1 MNRIS
6 GDAISLLSATEA
18 AKLLGIGKRLL
29 WSMTN
34 SGEIPH
40 VKIRRRVLYRTD
52 QIQAFID
59 QQTKGEII

>member
-1 MNRIS
+1 MKN
-6 GDAISLLSATEA
+6 DTPKLLSTAEA
-18 AKLLGIGKRLL
+18 AHLLGIGKRLL

-34 SGEIPH
+34 TGEIPH

-59 QQTKGEII
+59 KQTKGDIT